1 MPVPLFARL
10 ARRRGLWVIAA
21 ALIVAL
27 AATAYLAWPR
37 SDTARRPLAEPA
49 PLPPLT
55 GSPFQNTKPGV
66 AYVGD
71 QRCAECHAE
80 ESRAYHQHPMGR
92 SLFTTAAAPPL
103 EHHDASSRNP
113 FQSGP
118 FHYEDVRKGARVI
131 HKEWCEDTSGK
142 VVAQLEAEMTYALG
156 SGTQARSYL
165 WQRDGF
171 LFQSP
176 ITWYTH
182 PTDGKPHWGLSPGYE
197 TNPFHFHRRVD
208 SRCVYC
214 HCQEAR
220 PIPDTVNRYA
230 DPPFGQLA
238 IGCERCHGPGALHVA
253 ERGEG
258 AIDRTIVNPRHLEP
272 ALREAI
278 CEQCHLQ
285 GEDIVVRRGRSQS
298 DYRPGL
304 PLADYVTVFVRT
316 PEAADSQRIVSHV
329 EQMRDSVCFQKSGGK
344 FGCTSCHDP
353 HRQPAE
359 AEAHYRQRCLT
370 CHGTPDHPNTRRVEA
385 PTCALPLAKRQT
397 PELRDNCIH
406 CHMPRNASSNV
417 THLAVTDHRVP
428 RRTGGPATPPAVPR
442 PGELPVVAFY
452 RRPDD
457 AESRRDL
464 ALGLSHLAVTVE
476 GFQMNEVHRF
486 LTRRALPLLD
496 QAAVRAPNDLPVL
509 EARGLA
515 LLAQGR
521 AADALEGMQDAI
533 AQAPEREETL
543 AVAMDAADA
552 ARRLDLAASYGEQLM
567 RTYPQ
572 TPYYAYRLAVIHA
585 KREAWPQARA
595 AAQAAVDGNPFHGQ
609 WRALLVTA
617 LIETD
622 DRARA
627 EAEFAVLGVIDP
639 KYQAEHRAWFMERLR
654 SVRKN

>member
-1 MPVPLFARL
+1 MPVPLFAR
-10 ARRRGLWVIAA
+10 RRGLWIIAA
-21 ALIVAL
+21 ALTVAL
-27 AATAYLAWPR
+27 AATAYFAWPR
-37 SDTARRPLAEPA
+37 SDPARRLPAEPA

-55 GSPFQNTKPGV
+55 ESPFLNTKPGV

-71 QRCAECHAE
+71 QRCAACHAE

-92 SLFTTAAAPPL
+92 SLFTTAAAPPM
-103 EHHDASSRNP
+103 EQYDTSTRNP

-118 FHYEDVRKGARVI
+118 FHYEVVRKGARVI
-131 HKEWCEDTSGK
+131 HKEWCEDASGK
-142 VVAQLEAEMTYALG
+142 VVAQLEAEMAYALG

-171 LFQSP
+171 LCQSP

-182 PTDGKPHWGLSPGYE
+182 PADGRPQWGLSPNYE
-197 TNPFHFHRRVD
+197 MNPLHFHRRID

-220 PIPDTVNRYA
+220 PIPATVNRYE

-285 GEDIVVRRGRSQS
+285 GEDIVVRRGRLQS

-304 PLADYVTVFVRT
+304 PLEDYVTVFVRT
-316 PEAADSQRIVSHV
+316 PEAADPQRIVTHV

-353 HRQPAE
+353 HRQPAAVE
-359 AEAHYRQRCLT
+359 VETHYRQRCLT
-370 CHGTPDHPNTRRVEA
+370 CHGAPDHPNTRRVEA
-385 PTCALPLAKRQT
+385 PTCSLPLAKRRT
-397 PELRDNCIH
+397 PEVRDNCIH

-428 RRTGGPATPPAVPR
+428 RRPGGPPTPPAVQR
-442 PGELPVVAFY
+442 LGELPLVAFH

-464 ALGLSHLAVTVE
+464 ALGLSHQAVMAE
-476 GFQMNEVHRF
+476 GFQVDDVRMNAIRGF

-496 QAAVRAPNDLPVL
+496 EAAVRAPNDLPVL

-521 AADALEGMQDAI
+521 AADALDGIQDAI
-533 AQAPEREETL
+533 AQAPDREETL
-543 AVAMDAADA
+543 AVAMEAADA
-552 ARRLDLAASYGEQLM
+552 AQRLDLAASYGEQLV
-567 RTYPQ
+567 RKYPQ

-595 AAQAAVDGNPFHGQ
+595 AAQAAVDGDPFRAQ
-609 WRALLVTA
+609 PRALLVTT
-617 LIETD
+617 LIEIG

-639 KYQAEHRAWFMERLR
+639 KYHAEHRTWFMERL
-654 SVRKN
+654 KK